1 MPQGKLPKF
10 GTFGE
15 GFLVWAF
22 SVQPGYAGSRNC
34 PISASVSERRKV
46 KTWQLIQFREVTEV
60 KEVEKNVL
68 CALLQALLD
77 KNLIT
82 RNSCEKAKTR
92 VLDTF
97 DSPVF
102 FYYCEDEEVAD
113 GYTQN
118 SC

>member
-15 GFLVWAF
+15 GFLVWAV

-60 KEVEKNVL
+60 KEV
-68 CALLQALLD
+68 D

-82 RNSCEKAKTR
+82 QDVHDQAKEK
-92 VLDTF
+92 VLGTLDG
-97 DSPVF
+97 PEF
-102 FYYCEDEEVAD
+102 FCYAEEKREEDAD
-113 GYTQN
+113 GHMQN
-118 SC
+118 SR